1 MPSEDEKTIIFVY
14 VSYDHYKDFSPDKLK
29 FYDE

>member
-14 VSYDHYKDFSPDKLK
+14 VSYDHYKGFSPDKLK